1 MIKLY
6 YKDAYDTER
15 CQVFEN
21 PNDFI
26 RVLMG
31 CVTVPDNYP
40 ITKMTYK
47 DKDIATVVLMEI
59 SSRLL
64 LNLIG
69 PLWTSIAKKLRL

>member
-47 DKDIATVVLMEI
+47 DKDIA
-59 SSRLL
+59 
-64 LNLIG
+64 
-69 PLWTSIAKKLRL
+69 

>member
-40 ITKMTYK
+40 ITKMTY
-47 DKDIATVVLMEI
+47 
-59 SSRLL
+59 
-64 LNLIG
+64 
-69 PLWTSIAKKLRL
+69 

>member
-47 DKDIATVVLMEI
+47 DKDIAYSGTY
-59 SSRLL
+59 
-64 LNLIG
+64 
-69 PLWTSIAKKLRL
+69 

>member
-6 YKDAYDTER
+6 YEDAYDTER

-40 ITKMTYK
+40 ITRMTYK
-47 DKDIATVVLMEI
+47 DKNIAYSGTYGDLFKTFIEFDW
-59 SSRLL
+59 STLD
-64 LNLIG
+64 
-69 PLWTSIAKKLRL
+69 